1 MSGIIHIYL
10 SVWVDMFYVCLV
22 YGKSSVTR
30 LCVVMWGVVGGGLI
44 VVCRCGFLSTLN
56 YDARSTTHQIFFGCF
71 TLKMETLRP
80 F

>member
-44 VVCRCGFLSTLN
+44 VVCTTTTLLEPHH
-56 YDARSTTHQIFFGCF
+56 TTNPVF
-71 TLKMETLRP
+71 TY
-80 F
+80 